1 MGAKTNYNVLDPR
14 TLGSIDPINNAIFGT
29 DTGGTGAVGQAAAA
43 AAPAEEGG
51 GGEDWA
57 NLDLPPMTYIPTPT
71 PYEQD
76 WMDKFKVGAYEPW
89 AQGVVDK
96 SYGQLGTDVESIYK
110 RLLGTPDTSMFV
122 YPESTIAPL
131 GQLGDIVKGY
141 YTDYKNYAF
150 PQWQQNIKP
159 TIAEQYSGPGYWGSA
174 RADAISKSLNDL
186 GGQIGVAEASDT
198 ARARQSGLLGQ
209 VAARLAVDEG
219 KRNYLSNWSS
229 NYGNSLTSALTNIA
243 GAKSNALNT
252 LLSSEPVT
260 TGAVGSYSRQFVEP
274 KINPEFVAA
283 ANWYSSLLGQTAF
296 DTAGWLDK
304 TDTSWSNLLGGLATT
319 LGQGA
324 SKFVSDLGTKSSATP
339 SFNYTT
345 LPDLANFGASGSN
358 TGSNVYNGNFSTP
371 SGAAIQSGNWW
382 GGQQGTS
389 GVDTSGT
396 SWADNVGFW

>member
-1 MGAKTNYNVLDPR
+1 MGAMTNYPVLDPR
-14 TLGSIDPINNAIFGT
+14 APMDVVMKNDPVSNAIFGSPSQGAA
-29 DTGGTGAVGQAAAA
+29 GGAAAAA

-57 NLDLPPMTYIPTPT
+57 NIDLPPMTYIPTPT
-71 PYEQD
+71 NYEQD
-76 WMDKFKVGAYEPW
+76 WMDKFKVGGYDPW
-89 AQGVVDK
+89 ARSVVDS
-96 SYGQLGTDVESIYK
+96 SYNGLDTTVEGIYNRILGN
-110 RLLGTPDTSMFV
+110 PDTSMFV

-159 TIAEQYSGPGYWGSA
+159 TIAEQYAGPGYWSSA

-198 ARARQSGLLGQ
+198 ARAKQTGLLGQ

-219 KRNYLSNWSS
+219 KRNYLSTLANAKST
-229 NYGNSLTSALTNIA
+229 GLTSALTNIA
-243 GAKSNALNT
+243 GARSSALHG
-252 LLSSEPVT
+252 LLSQEPTVT
-260 TGAVGSYSRQFVEP
+260 GSVGAYSRQFVEP

-296 DTAGWLDK
+296 DTAGWLD
-304 TDTSWSNLLGGLATT
+304 TQDNSWSNLLGSFASS

-324 SKFVSDLGTKSSATP
+324 SKYLSDLGSQAASTP
-339 SFNYTT
+339 SFNYTQ
-345 LPDLANFGASGSN
+345 LPDLSNFGSSGSN
-358 TGSNVYNGNFSTP
+358 TGSNVYSGNLNNPYTGTP
-371 SGAAIQSGNWW
+371 ITSGNWW
-382 GGQQGTS
+382 GDQQATGGNSWDDS
-389 GVDTSGT
+389 G
-396 SWADNVGFW
+396 WW